1 MSKQSRQKSRRHSH
15 KKGTGAV
22 ATFEKSIRYMPED
35 RVYKMLAELLN
46 ELHKALC
53 DRRTFKSREFI
64 DLFYL
69 RYWNDLEHK
78 IARQNS
84 VSENREKALELIPK
98 VRALF
103 NRFDDKNI
111 SV

>member
-1 MSKQSRQKSRRHSH
+1 MSKQSRQKSRRH

-22 ATFEKSIRYMPED
+22 ATFEQSIRYMPED
-35 RVYKMLAELLN
+35 RVYKILAEFLDD
-46 ELHKALC
+46 LHKALC

-69 RYWNDLEHK
+69 RRWNDLMSK

-84 VSENREKALELIPK
+84 TSENRERALELIPK
-98 VRALF
+98 VVALF

>member
-1 MSKQSRQKSRRHSH
+1 MSKQSRAKSRRH

-22 ATFEKSIRYMPED
+22 ATFEQSIRYMPER
-35 RVYKMLAELLN
+35 RVYNKLADLLN

-69 RYWNDLEHK
+69 RRWDELEQK
-78 IARQNS
+78 IAKQKS

-98 VRALF
+98 VVALF
-103 NRFDDKNI
+103 DRCGDKDMN
-111 SV
+111 V

>member
-1 MSKQSRQKSRRHSH
+1 MSKQSRQKSRRH

-22 ATFEKSIRYMPED
+22 ATFEQSIRYMSED
-35 RVYKMLAELLN
+35 RLYKKLTELLN

-69 RYWNDLEHK
+69 RNWHDLEKK

-84 VSENREKALELIPK
+84 VSENRERALELIPK
-98 VRALF
+98 VIALF
-103 NRFDDKNI
+103 NRFDDKNM

>member
-1 MSKQSRQKSRRHSH
+1 MSKQSRAKSRRH

-35 RVYKMLAELLN
+35 RLYKMLSELLD

-53 DRRTFKSREFI
+53 DRRTFKSRQYL

-69 RYWNDLEHK
+69 RHWNDLEYEVALK
-78 IARQNS
+78 NS
-84 VSENREKALELIPK
+84 NSDNRVKALELIPK
-98 VRALF
+98 IRVIF
-103 NRFDDKNI
+103 DRFDDKGVN
-111 SV
+111 V

>member
-1 MSKQSRQKSRRHSH
+1 MSKQSRQKSRRH

-22 ATFEKSIRYMPED
+22 ATFEHSIRYMPED
-35 RVYKMLAELLN
+35 RAYKMLTNFLD

-69 RYWNDLEHK
+69 RHWNDLMSK

-84 VSENREKALELIPK
+84 VSENREKALDLIPK
-98 VRALF
+98 VIALF
-103 NRFDDKNI
+103 DRFNDKDMN
-111 SV
+111 V

>member
-1 MSKQSRQKSRRHSH
+1 MSKQSRQKSRRH

-22 ATFEKSIRYMPED
+22 ATFEQSIRYMPEE
-35 RVYKMLAELLN
+35 RVYKMLAGFLDD
-46 ELHKALC
+46 LHKALC

-69 RYWNDLEHK
+69 RRWKDLEKK
-78 IARQNS
+78 IARQHS
-84 VSENREKALELIPK
+84 TSENCEKALELIPK
-98 VRALF
+98 VVALF
-103 NRFDDKNI
+103 DRFDDKNM

>member
-1 MSKQSRQKSRRHSH
+1 MSKQSRAKSRRH

-22 ATFEKSIRYMPED
+22 ATFEQQIRYMPED
-35 RVYKMLAELLN
+35 RVYKMLANTLN

-69 RYWNDLEHK
+69 RRWSDLEKK
-78 IARQNS
+78 IALKS
-84 VSENREKALELIPK
+84 SISENRERALELIPK
-98 VRALF
+98 VVALF
-103 NRFDDKNI
+103 DRFDDKDI
-111 SV
+111 KV

>member
-1 MSKQSRQKSRRHSH
+1 MSKQSRAKSRRHSH

-22 ATFEKSIRYMPED
+22 ATFEQSIRYMPED
-35 RVYKMLAELLN
+35 RAYKKLAELLN

-69 RYWNDLEHK
+69 RNWHDLEKK
-78 IARQNS
+78 IARQQS
-84 VSENREKALELIPK
+84 VSENRERALELIPK
-98 VRALF
+98 VVALF
-103 NRFDDKNI
+103 NRFDDKNM